1 MAQPPR
7 NAIITGSASGL
18 GRALALRLAQDGW
31 QMALVDVNE
40 SGNAETLKLVQAAGG
55 SGFTHRM
62 DVAQPDAWQQL
73 HDLLRARWQTL
84 DLLVN
89 NAGVAGSGEVGKYSL
104 DDWHWILGINLNA
117 GIYGCH
123 FFIPWLKE
131 NPRGANIINTASL
144 AAMAAKPGMAGYN
157 VAKAGMLSLSETLFG
172 ELKPFKIGVTVIC
185 PAFFQTNL
193 LTDGRLEKVD
203 RDMASKMM
211 KVANFTADDVAA
223 EAIRAM
229 QTGKLYV
236 VLPRQGRTFW
246 RLKRW
251 FPSYI
256 LNMLA
261 KDWEK
266 QLAHVAKRAKT
277 PSPTAPAEPQEVSR

>member
-1 MAQPPR
+1 MSANPR

-18 GRALALRLAQDGW
+18 GRALALRLARDGW
-31 QMALVDVNE
+31 RFALVDMNE
-40 SGNAETLKLVQAAGG
+40 AGNEETLKLVRAAGG
-55 SGFTHRM
+55 DGFTHKM
-62 DVAQPDAWQQL
+62 DVARPESWQEL
-73 HDLLRARWQTL
+73 HDLLRDKWTSL

-89 NAGVAGSGEVGKYSL
+89 NAGVAGSGEVGKYTI

-123 FFIPWLKE
+123 YFIPWMKE
-131 NPRGANIINTASL
+131 NPRGAHVINTASL

-157 VAKAGMLSLSETLFG
+157 VAKAGMLSLSETLYG
-172 ELKPFKIGVTVIC
+172 ELKPYKIGVTVIC

-193 LTDGRLEKVD
+193 LNDGRLERTDKD
-203 RDMASKMM
+203 FAAKMM
-211 KVANFTADDVAA
+211 RSATFTAEDVAN
-223 EAIRAM
+223 EAVRAM
-229 QTGKLYV
+229 QSGELYV

-251 FPSYI
+251 FPKYI

-261 KDWEK
+261 KEYVK
-266 QLAHVAKRAKT
+266 QLAYEAKRDGRAQ
-277 PSPTAPAEPQEVSR
+277 TAPPAKERQKV

>member
-1 MAQPPR
+1 MPPSSR

-18 GRALALRLAQDGW
+18 GRALALRLARDGW

-40 SGNAETLKLVQAAGG
+40 AGNEDTLKLARAAGG
-55 SGFTHRM
+55 DGFTYRM
-62 DVAQPDAWQQL
+62 DVAQPEEWQKF
-73 HDLLRARWQTL
+73 HDLLRGKWQAL

-89 NAGVAGSGEVGKYSL
+89 NAGVAGSGEVGKYTL

-131 NPRGANIINTASL
+131 SARGANIINTASL
-144 AAMAAKPGMAGYN
+144 AAIAAKPGMAGYN
-157 VAKAGMLSLSETLFG
+157 VAKAGMLSLSETLYG
-172 ELKPFKIGVTVIC
+172 ELKPHKIGVTVIC

-193 LTDGRLEKVD
+193 LNEGRLHEID
-203 RDMASKMM
+203 RAFAAKMM
-211 KVANFTADDVAA
+211 KTASFTAEDVAE
-223 EAIRAM
+223 EAIRVM
-229 QTGKLYV
+229 QSGKLYV
-236 VLPRQGRTFW
+236 VMPRQGRTFW

-261 KDWEK
+261 KDWVK
-266 QLAHVAKRAKT
+266 QLAYEAKRAK
-277 PSPTAPAEPQEVSR
+277 PAAAEASSPERQKV